1 MKLDNISIKEIAKR
15 VTKLN
20 SLEKELSNFRGFSIS
35 ITKLTILKFLCNDS
49 FSMCQFAYYLS
60 LKIEDK
66 IQIYDREENLKNIIT
81 DSLRIMKNIIKDAKL
96 DSRFGI
102 NNNHINA
109 LKEISITLRDS
120 QNEIKKLKWSN
131 IRLIHNWNVFLLEQA
146 IDCYIYSDQP
156 EMGYKLAKS
165 YTERYEPSFGTGLIP
180 DSLESLKEI
189 NQFWNAYLENI
200 IKKFENDGKIK
211 LSLI

>member
-1 MKLDNISIKEIAKR
+1 MKLDNKSIKEITKR

-20 SLEKELSNFRGFSIS
+20 SLENELSYSKRFPIS
-35 ITKLTILKFLCNDS
+35 ITRLTILKFLCKDT

-60 LKIEDK
+60 LKIKDNM
-66 IQIYDREENLKNIIT
+66 QIYDREENLKSIIT
-81 DSLRIMKNIIKDAKL
+81 ASLRIMKNILMEAQL
-96 DSRFGI
+96 DDGFGI
-102 NNNHINA
+102 DNNHINA

-120 QNEIKKLKWSN
+120 QNEVKKLKWSN
-131 IRLIHNWNVFLLEQA
+131 VRQIHNWNIFLLEQA

-180 DSLESLKEI
+180 ESLESLKEI
-189 NQFWNAYLENI
+189 NRFWNAYLENT
-200 IKKFENDGKIK
+200 IKILESDGKRK
-211 LSLI
+211 LLLI